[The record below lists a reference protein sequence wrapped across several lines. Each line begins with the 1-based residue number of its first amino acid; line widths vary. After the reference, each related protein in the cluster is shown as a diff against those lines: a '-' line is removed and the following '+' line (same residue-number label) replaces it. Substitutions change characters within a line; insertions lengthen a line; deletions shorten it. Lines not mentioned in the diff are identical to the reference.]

1 MKKGIIIL
9 LGVMIMLPV
18 FSQGGPSGQ
27 TEEELV
33 LSYFKLQKKSLVGQA
48 MELSD
53 VQAKVFWPVYNDF
66 EKESAKLTQMRI
78 NYLKEYADKY
88 ETMTPEEADAIM
100 KKAFQYEKKKLA
112 LEMKYYNILKKKMG
126 ALVATRFIQVE
137 EYIATG
143 VKMQLLDAIPFVD

>member
-1 MKKGIIIL
+1 MKKGIMLL
-9 LGVMIMLPV
+9 LGMMLILPA
-18 FSQGGPSGQ
+18 FSQNAQ

-33 LSYFKLQKKSLVGQA
+33 LSYFKLEKKSLVGQA
-48 MELSD
+48 MNLSD
-53 VQAKVFWPVYNDF
+53 TQAKVFWPIYNDF

-78 NYLKEYADKY
+78 SYLKEYAEKY
-88 ETMTPEEADAIM
+88 ETITPEEADAIM
-100 KKAFQYEKKKLA
+100 KKAFQYQKKHLA
-112 LEMKYYNILKKKMG
+112 LNMKYYNILKKKMG